1 MIFSVLEKNTLTCCT
16 FLCLDTIPQIFL
28 LFCNRYRLN
37 ITNYKD
43 NFTYAFSRTWKT
55 YKFVLFFL
63 MKSYFTYTF
72 QSVWKSIID
81 VLHLIIKYKFT
92 HIFFC
97 ILTKKTTSM
106 CHPYSSHSSSNW
118 SPIQHSHRIYE
129 CFRHIFA
136 PWLWDLRKFK
146 QVPFAHCQTKFENKY
161 TFRVKSSHTRWILE
175 TCFWRLTCPRF
186 DK

>member
-28 LFCNRYRLN
+28 LFCNWYRLN

-97 ILTKKTTSM
+97 ILTKNNFDVPPLFISQLFKLVTNTTFTSHIWM
-106 CHPYSSHSSSNW
+106 FSSYLCTMALEFKEVQASTICPLSNKIW
-118 SPIQHSHRIYE
+118 
-129 CFRHIFA
+129 
-136 PWLWDLRKFK
+136 K
-146 QVPFAHCQTKFENKY
+146 
-161 TFRVKSSHTRWILE
+161 
-175 TCFWRLTCPRF
+175 
-186 DK
+186 